1 VLSLLVISP
10 AFQRRG
16 IGKLLTQDGIDR
28 AHANGCPVFVIASP
42 PGALLYHR
50 LGFELK
56 EAPEITDNKIVQRI
70 MVKESHSY

>member
-1 VLSLLVISP
+1 
-10 AFQRRG
+10 
-16 IGKLLTQDGIDR
+16 
-28 AHANGCPVFVIASP
+28 VIASP

-56 EAPEITDNKIVQRI
+56 EAPEITDDKIVQRI